1 MTDSKDPAGPQ
12 GDYYPPPPPGPPPG
26 HNGLDLHPNEQP
38 IPDSHSELYDN
49 TSHTTGD
56 EQQQQQQQQH
66 AQTQPPVQ
74 QTAHQPL
81 PPDSDGAPK
90 KANWAQRFSSFGT
103 KAAAPFNMLANK
115 LGAENFLPSTMD
127 KECEKA
133 ARILRNFC
141 SKRRP
146 SRHHHIHPTIGSY
159 QGHKL
164 TFPLPEDG
172 IYTDAQAPETVEA
185 PTVDADGKPT
195 TAPAK
200 PKKNRTLLT
209 IPSSVIN
216 KAVGLAI
223 FTTARAG
230 FHVSG
235 ATGSGV
241 IIARLPD
248 GSWSPPSGIQ
258 VHSVGAGFMIGIDI
272 YDCIVVINTREAL
285 EAFTKTRMSL
295 GSDLAVVA
303 GPWGAGGSVDF
314 AAPQGKYKGKDGAA
328 VAAEGTETTK
338 EAEDKAAEG
347 TSPVGDDKVYETP
360 ATTTTTT
367 TTTVEPT
374 PDPPRRLGEY
384 SSWGGSKK
392 KTTPTTSTPARPD
405 GTERKPSA
413 LKQAIKQPTYSYVKS
428 RGFYAGVQVDG
439 TIVTERKDANA
450 AFYGEPVAVQQILKG
465 EVPLVPGKERW
476 AELVKPLFD
485 TIKGAEGWH
494 AQSSS
499 PDGGNNNG
507 QWANQMGPD
516 PNSTYGAAYDPVFD
530 KHNENPPPKPPRP
543 TSGAGG
549 VTEGVASMNLNGGS
563 FPATSGGVAVAA
575 AASSSSPSGAAATT
589 EIETPSARA
598 KAAEAAAEA
607 EMNRERE
614 ERERRELAGVADPRA
629 SMATAPPGYTEM
641 SGGAGEGLEHT
652 AAAEDMPPAYV
663 DDGAAATTTTSAAR
677 PDVSDTKSPAGP
689 GA

>member
-1 MTDSKDPAGPQ
+1 
-12 GDYYPPPPPGPPPG
+12 
-26 HNGLDLHPNEQP
+26 
-38 IPDSHSELYDN
+38 
-49 TSHTTGD
+49 
-56 EQQQQQQQQH
+56 
-66 AQTQPPVQ
+66 
-74 QTAHQPL
+74 
-81 PPDSDGAPK
+81 
-90 KANWAQRFSSFGT
+90 
-103 KAAAPFNMLANK
+103 MLANK
-115 LGAENFLPSTMD
+115 LGAETFLPSTMD

-133 ARILRNFC
+133 ARILRSFC
-141 SKRRP
+141 K
-146 SRHHHIHPTIGSY
+146 
-159 QGHKL
+159 
-164 TFPLPEDG
+164 DG

-185 PTVDADGKPT
+185 PTTDANGKT
-195 TAPAK
+195 ITEPAK

-209 IPSSVIN
+209 IPSAVIN

-272 YDCIVVINTREAL
+272 YDCVVVINTREAL

-314 AAPQGKYKGKDGAA
+314 AAPQGKGKAKDGAA
-328 VAAEGTETTK
+328 GTAEGTETTK
-338 EAEDKAAEG
+338 ETQGNATE
-347 TSPVGDDKVYETP
+347 TTTPVGDDKVHDTATAEP
-360 ATTTTTT
+360 AP
-367 TTTVEPT
+367 E
-374 PDPPRRLGEY
+374 PPRRLGEY
-384 SSWGGSKK
+384 TSWGGSKK
-392 KTTPTTSTPARPD
+392 TSASTSTPARPD
-405 GTERKPSA
+405 AGERKPSA

-494 AQSSS
+494 AQSS
-499 PDGGNNNG
+499 PGGGNG

-530 KHNENPPPKPPRP
+530 KGENPPPKPPRP
-543 TSGAGG
+543 TSGG
-549 VTEGVASMNLNGGS
+549 VTEGVANMNLNGGS
-563 FPATSGGVAVAA
+563 FPAAAGPSTAGAA
-575 AASSSSPSGAAATT
+575 AAPPT
-589 EIETPSARA
+589 EETPGARA

-629 SMATAPPGYTEM
+629 STATAPPGYSAM
-641 SGGAGEGLEHT
+641 AGAGEESSQAAAGAT
-652 AAAEDMPPAYV
+652 AAEDMPPAYV
-663 DDGAAATTTTSAAR
+663 DEGGAAAVAR
-677 PDVSDTKSPAGP
+677 SGAGDAKSPAGP
-689 GA
+689 GGQ